1 MIITLILIV
10 FNMAKIIAIANN
22 KGGVGK
28 STTTA
33 NLGAALALNG
43 KKVLVID
50 TDPQAN
56 LTASLLDVDENPV
69 DVSIYDAITGVSALP
84 IHKVSDNL
92 DIVPADIALA
102 AAEIDLVNRRAREFV
117 LKKLISPQV
126 GNYDY
131 ILIDCAP
138 SLGLIT
144 LNVLTMSDSVLIPLT
159 AEALPMRG
167 LAMLDNYISDVVA
180 DLNPDLKVDGVI
192 VTRFNNR
199 KLNSVVLSAI
209 SERYGEKVL
218 NTRIRENISIAEA
231 PLAHLSIFDY
241 APTSNGASDYKALAD
256 EVEQLYK

>member
-1 MIITLILIV
+1 
-10 FNMAKIIAIANN
+10 MAKIIAIANN

-43 KKVLVID
+43 KRVLVVD

-56 LTASLLDVDENPV
+56 LTAALMDIDESPV
-69 DVSIYDAITGVSALP
+69 EVSIYDAITGVAALP
-84 IHKVSDNL
+84 IHNVAQNL
-92 DIVPADIALA
+92 DLVPADIALA

-117 LKKLISPQV
+117 LKKLITPV
-126 GNYDY
+126 AENYDY

-159 AEALPMRG
+159 GEALPMRG

-180 DLNPDLKVDGVI
+180 DLNPALHVGGVV

-199 KLNSVVLSAI
+199 KLNTVVLSTI
-209 SERYGEKVL
+209 SERYGDKVL

-231 PLAHLSIFDY
+231 PLAHCSIFDY
-241 APTSNGASDYKALAD
+241 APESNGANDYKALAA
-256 EVEQLYK
+256 EIEQLNK

>member
-1 MIITLILIV
+1 
-10 FNMAKIIAIANN
+10 MAKIIAIANN

-43 KKVLVID
+43 KRVLVVD

-56 LTASLLDVDENPV
+56 LTAALMDIDENPIE
-69 DVSIYDAITGVSALP
+69 VSIYDAITGVAALP
-84 IHKVSDNL
+84 IHNVSDNL
-92 DIVPADIALA
+92 DLVPADIALA

-117 LKKLISPQV
+117 LKKLISPV
-126 GNYDY
+126 VAKYDY

-144 LNVLTMSDSVLIPLT
+144 LNVLTLSDSVLIPLT
-159 AEALPMRG
+159 GEALPMRG

-180 DLNPDLKVDGVI
+180 DLNPALHVGGVV

-209 SERYGEKVL
+209 SERYGSKVL
-218 NTRIRENISIAEA
+218 STRIRENISIAEA
-231 PLAHLSIFDY
+231 PLAHCSIFDY
-241 APTSNGASDYKALAD
+241 APDSNGANDYKALAA
-256 EVEQLYK
+256 EIEQLNK

>member
-1 MIITLILIV
+1 
-10 FNMAKIIAIANN
+10 MAKIIAIANN

-43 KKVLVID
+43 KRVLVVD

-56 LTASLLDVDENPV
+56 LTAALLDIDEKPIEI
-69 DVSIYDAITGVSALP
+69 SIYDAITGVAALP
-84 IHKVSDNL
+84 IITVSHNL
-92 DIVPADIALA
+92 DLVPADIALA

-117 LKKLISPQV
+117 IKKLISPV
-126 GNYDY
+126 VAKYDY

-159 AEALPMRG
+159 GEALPMRG

-180 DLNPDLKVDGVI
+180 DLNPTLHVGGVV

-209 SERYGEKVL
+209 SDRYGDKVL
-218 NTRIRENISIAEA
+218 STRIRENISLAEA
-231 PLAHLSIFDY
+231 PLTHSSIFDY
-241 APTSNGASDYKALAD
+241 APDSNGAQDYKALA
-256 EVEQLYK
+256 VEIDQLNK

>member
-1 MIITLILIV
+1 
-10 FNMAKIIAIANN
+10 MAKIIAIANN

-43 KKVLVID
+43 KRVLVVD

-56 LTASLLDVDENPV
+56 LTSALLDIDEKPIEI
-69 DVSIYDAITGVSALP
+69 SIYDAITGVAALP
-84 IHKVSDNL
+84 IITVSHNL
-92 DIVPADIALA
+92 DLVPADIALA

-117 LKKLISPQV
+117 IKKLISPV
-126 GNYDY
+126 VAKYDY

-159 AEALPMRG
+159 GEALPMRG
-167 LAMLDNYISDVVA
+167 LAMLDNYISDVVT
-180 DLNPDLKVDGVI
+180 DLNPALHVGGVV

-209 SERYGEKVL
+209 SDRYGDKVL
-218 NTRIRENISIAEA
+218 STRIRENISLAEA
-231 PLAHLSIFDY
+231 PLTHSSIFDY
-241 APTSNGASDYKALAD
+241 APDSNGAQDYKALA
-256 EVEQLYK
+256 VEIDQLNK

>member
-1 MIITLILIV
+1 
-10 FNMAKIIAIANN
+10 MAKIIAIANN

-43 KKVLVID
+43 KRVLVVD

-56 LTASLLDVDENPV
+56 LTAALMDIDENPV
-69 DVSIYDAITGVSALP
+69 EVSIYDAITGAATLP
-84 IHKVSDNL
+84 IHNVSRNL
-92 DIVPADIALA
+92 DLVPADIALA

-117 LKKLISPQV
+117 LKKLLAPV
-126 GNYDY
+126 AERYDY

-159 AEALPMRG
+159 GEALPMRG

-180 DLNPDLKVDGVI
+180 DLNPALHVSGVV

-199 KLNSVVLSAI
+199 KLNSVVLSTI
-209 SERYGEKVL
+209 SERYGNKVL
-218 NTRIRENISIAEA
+218 RTRIRENISIAEA
-231 PLAHLSIFDY
+231 PLAHCSIFDY
-241 APTSNGASDYKALAD
+241 APESNGAQDYKALAV
-256 EVEQLYK
+256 EVEQFDK